1 MIQFIY
7 LLKHC
12 WIWISSFNLY
22 WFVVLDGSGESNDVV
37 TENGTDDSSVDH
49 EVTSQEN
56 NPDQPSDQL
65 EVSFQGSV
73 SDLPNKETESNHAES
88 VVSDDSVEPN
98 NAARQTM
105 RFPHILQ
112 KDAFLVF
119 RSLCKLSMKQL
130 PDAPLDPK

>member
-1 MIQFIY
+1 MP
-7 LLKHC
+7 
-12 WIWISSFNLY
+12 
-22 WFVVLDGSGESNDVV
+22 DGSGESNDVI
-37 TENGTDDSSVDH
+37 TENGTDSSSVDH
-49 EVTSQEN
+49 DTTSEEN
-56 NPDQPSDQL
+56 NPDKPSDQL
-65 EVSFQGSV
+65 EVSFPGSV
-73 SDLPNKETESNHAES
+73 SELPNKETESNHAES

-98 NAARQTM
+98 NATRQTM